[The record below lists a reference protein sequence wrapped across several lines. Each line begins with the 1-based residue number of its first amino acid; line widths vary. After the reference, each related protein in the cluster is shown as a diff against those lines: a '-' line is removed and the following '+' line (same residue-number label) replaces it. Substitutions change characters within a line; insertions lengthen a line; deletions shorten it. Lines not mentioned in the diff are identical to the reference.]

1 MNDHINNVH
10 TKTAFKYICEFCS
23 KEFSWKISLTKHLK
37 HAHSD
42 LNSTF
47 SSKSIGNLGVSNL
60 NGLKSAISHLG
71 AASTLSNQA
80 DLLHTFMNR
89 DNESAAV
96 LNFGAIRD

>member
-42 LNSTF
+42 LNSAF
-47 SSKSIGNLGVSNL
+47 GSKSISGLGVSNL
-60 NGLKSAISHLG
+60 NGLTSAISHLG
-71 AASTLSNQA
+71 TANTLTNQA
-80 DLLHTFMNR
+80 ELLHNFMNR
-89 DNESAAV
+89 DNESAM